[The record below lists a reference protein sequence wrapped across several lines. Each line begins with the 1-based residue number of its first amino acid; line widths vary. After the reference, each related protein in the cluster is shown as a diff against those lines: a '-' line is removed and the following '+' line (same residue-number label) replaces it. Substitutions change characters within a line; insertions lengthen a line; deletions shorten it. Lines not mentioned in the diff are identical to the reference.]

1 MLHSPITPVPSPVRR
16 TVRASIGQDCRCFYR
31 ASVNHLLRL
40 FLRGVVIVG
49 IAVTSA
55 FLITSYLRQ
64 TEWFKEQMYR
74 RLVNGAGEKKLHAAS
89 VLADVEGEEQLLRA
103 LKSEDPAT
111 SEAARR
117 AVEYVWFNAAGREAF
132 ERMQAAYH
140 AEEREDYAQAL
151 KILDELV
158 AKFPHFAEAWN
169 RRASVHWQLGQY
181 DKSMADCR
189 RALKLNPHHY
199 GALQGQGVCFLKM
212 GDLLEA
218 CKALRAALKIA
229 PHDEATRRT
238 LRKCE
243 ELLRTCPPADKA
255 GRSSDL
261 L

>member
-1 MLHSPITPVPSPVRR
+1 
-16 TVRASIGQDCRCFYR
+16 
-31 ASVNHLLRL
+31 VNQLFRL
-40 FLRGVVIVG
+40 ILRGVVIAG
-49 IAVTSA
+49 IAVSSA

-74 RLVNGAGEKKLHAAS
+74 RLVNGALEKKLHAAS
-89 VLADVEGEEQLLRA
+89 VLADVGGEDQLLRA
-103 LKSEDPAT
+103 LRAEDPAT

-132 ERMQAAYH
+132 ERMQAAYL

-151 KILDELV
+151 RILDELV
-158 AKFPHFAEAWN
+158 SKFPQFAEAWN
-169 RRASVHWQLGQY
+169 RRGSVHWQLGDY

-199 GALQGQGVCFLKM
+199 GALQGQGVCLLKK
-212 GDLLEA
+212 GNLLEA
-218 CKALRAALKIA
+218 CKALRASLKIA

-238 LRKCE
+238 LHKCE
-243 ELLRTCPPADKA
+243 ELLRAIPPAGA
-255 GRSSDL
+255 ERRSSEL

>member
-1 MLHSPITPVPSPVRR
+1 MN
-16 TVRASIGQDCRCFYR
+16 Q
-31 ASVNHLLRL
+31 LLRL
-40 FLRGVVIVG
+40 ILRGVVIVG

-64 TEWFKEQMYR
+64 TDWFKEQMYR
-74 RLVNGAGEKKLHAAS
+74 RLVNGAAEKKLHAAS
-89 VLADVEGEEQLLRA
+89 VLADVGGEEQLLRA

-140 AEEREDYAQAL
+140 AEEQEDYAQAI

-158 AKFPHFAEAWN
+158 AKFPRFAEAWN
-169 RRASVHWQLGQY
+169 RRGSVHWQLGQY
-181 DKSMADCR
+181 DQSMADCR

-199 GALQGQGVCFLKM
+199 GALQGQGVCFLKK

-243 ELLRTCPPADKA
+243 ELLRACPPA
-255 GRSSDL
+255 GQPRQSSDL
-261 L
+261 I